1 MNLEVRGINMKR
13 GVLTGLLLT
22 MSLAILAGIAIAGDV
37 VYTLWEDDQ
46 QQFWVRIEN
55 DTDRTITV
63 ENILIVFY
71 NDKGKPVEQRNAP
84 CKGSCTLSAH
94 DTRDF
99 GPHQSP
105 ANTESARVKNVKYSV
120 Q

>member
-1 MNLEVRGINMKR
+1 MKR
-13 GVLTGLLLT
+13 GVLTGLFLT
-22 MSLAILAGIAIAGDV
+22 MSLAILAGVATAGDV

-46 QQFWVRIEN
+46 QQFWVRIQN

-71 NDKGKPVEQRNAP
+71 NDKGKPIEQRNTP
-84 CKGSCTLSAH
+84 CKGKCTLSAH

-99 GPHQSP
+99 GPHDSP

>member
-1 MNLEVRGINMKR
+1 MSSEQRGIYMKR
-13 GVLTGLLLT
+13 GVLTGLFLT
-22 MSLAILAGIAIAGDV
+22 MSLAILAGIAMAGDV

-46 QQFWVRIEN
+46 QQFWVRIQN

-71 NDKGKPVEQRNAP
+71 NDKGKPLEQRNTP
-84 CKGSCTLSAH
+84 CKGNCTLSAH

-99 GPHQSP
+99 GPHQAP
-105 ANTESARVKNVKYSV
+105 TNTESARVKNVKYSV